1 MDYSDIKG
9 KIKSLEVKVRRNKD
23 FIEACKGKD
32 TIREISFLSCYV
44 NLNVKHMAELAEK
57 QNKLFLSDIEKLREV
72 DKQMETI
79 SGALMLQQFGVQ
91 DGDA

>member
-1 MDYSDIKG
+1 MNYSDIKD

-32 TIREISFLSCYV
+32 IIREISVLSHYV
-44 NLNVKHMAELAEK
+44 SLNMKHMAELAEK

-79 SGALMLQQFGVQ
+79 SGALMLQQFGVK
-91 DGDA
+91 DGNA